1 MSWFGFSKC
10 VRYIRVQS
18 ETLLQSDCNNGFGNA
33 TLSSGCRA
41 DSCSASPKPCIV
53 VKSAVLWFRP
63 CRSLHHE
70 AWFGSGCQK

>member
-1 MSWFGFSKC
+1 MSRFGFSKC

-53 VKSAVLWFRP
+53 VKGAVLGF
-63 CRSLHHE
+63 RSLSV
-70 AWFGSGCQK
+70 ASPRSMVW